1 MAKEYKVNVDGREII
16 YGALVRD
23 DDRLSV
29 KEWDTVAHEMV
40 KQNLPEEYEKYK
52 DDEDVIDY
60 ISSWIDIRER
70 YEALME
76 LLPQSLSYFETS
88 PYRIAEEV
96 YDNTFEKDIVQYDVQ
111 EIINRS
117 ADLEELKGE
126 LVAYF
131 NLKEVENETNFK
143 SYTNIC

>member
-1 MAKEYKVNVDGREII
+1 MTKEYKVNVDGREIV

-23 DDRLSV
+23 GSRLSV
-29 KEWDTVAHEMV
+29 KEWDAVAHEMV

-60 ISSWIDIRER
+60 ISSWINIQER

-76 LLPQSLSYFETS
+76 LLPQSLSYFDTS

-96 YDNTFEKDIVQYDVQ
+96 YENTFEKDIVQYDVQ

-131 NLKEVENETNFK
+131 NLKEVEK
-143 SYTNIC
+143 

>member
-1 MAKEYKVNVDGREII
+1 MAKEYKVNVGGKEIV
-16 YGALVRD
+16 YGSLVRGG
-23 DDRLSV
+23 RLSV
-29 KEWDTVAHEMV
+29 EEWDAVAHEMV

-60 ISSWIDIRER
+60 ISSWINIQER

-76 LLPQSLSYFETS
+76 LLPQSLSYFDTS

-96 YDNTFEKDIVQYDVQ
+96 YENTFEKDIVQYDVQ
-111 EIINRS
+111 ETINRS
-117 ADLEELKGE
+117 ADLRELKNE

-131 NLKEVENETNFK
+131 NLKEVEK
-143 SYTNIC
+143 

>member
-1 MAKEYKVNVDGREII
+1 MTKEYKVNVDGREIV

-23 DDRLSV
+23 GGRLSV
-29 KEWDTVAHEMV
+29 KELDAVANEMV

-52 DDEDVIDY
+52 DNEDVIDY
-60 ISSWIDIRER
+60 ISSWIDIQER

-76 LLPQSLSYFETS
+76 LLPQSLSYFDTS

-96 YDNTFEKDIVQYDVQ
+96 YENTFEKDIVQYDVQ
-111 EIINRS
+111 EIINTS
-117 ADLEELKGE
+117 ADLEELKSE

-131 NLKEVENETNFK
+131 NLKEVEK
-143 SYTNIC
+143 

>member
-1 MAKEYKVNVDGREII
+1 MVKEYKVNVDGREIV

-23 DDRLSV
+23 DGRLSV
-29 KEWDTVAHEMV
+29 KEWDAVAHEMV

-60 ISSWIDIRER
+60 ISSWINIQER

-76 LLPQSLSYFETS
+76 LLPQSLSYFDTS

-96 YDNTFEKDIVQYDVQ
+96 YENTLEKDIVQHDVQ
-111 EIINRS
+111 ETINMS
-117 ADLEELKGE
+117 AELKELSE

-131 NLKEVENETNFK
+131 NLKEVEK
-143 SYTNIC
+143 

>member
-16 YGALVRD
+16 YGSLVRD
-23 DDRLSV
+23 DGRLGV
-29 KEWDTVAHEMV
+29 KEWDAVAHEMV

-60 ISSWIDIRER
+60 ISSWINIQER

-76 LLPQSLSYFETS
+76 LLPQSLSYFDTS

-96 YDNTFEKDIVQYDVQ
+96 YENTFEKDIVQYDVQ

-131 NLKEVENETNFK
+131 NLKEVEK
-143 SYTNIC
+143 

>member
-1 MAKEYKVNVDGREII
+1 MVKEYKVNVDGREII

-23 DDRLSV
+23 DGWLGV
-29 KEWDTVAHEMV
+29 KEWDAVAHEMV

-60 ISSWIDIRER
+60 ISSWINIQER

-76 LLPQSLSYFETS
+76 LLPQSLSYFDTS

-96 YDNTFEKDIVQYDVQ
+96 YENTFEKDIVQHDVQ

-117 ADLEELKGE
+117 TDLEELKGE

-131 NLKEVENETNFK
+131 NLKEVEKWNKF
-143 SYTNIC
+143 

>member
-1 MAKEYKVNVDGREII
+1 MAKEYKVNVDGREIV
-16 YGALVRD
+16 YGALVMD
-23 DDRLSV
+23 GGRLSV
-29 KEWDTVAHEMV
+29 KEWDAVAHEMV

-60 ISSWIDIRER
+60 ISSWINIQER

-96 YDNTFEKDIVQYDVQ
+96 YENTFEKDIVQYDVQ

-117 ADLEELKGE
+117 ADLEGLKGE

-131 NLKEVENETNFK
+131 NLKEVEK
-143 SYTNIC
+143 

>member
-23 DDRLSV
+23 DSRLSV
-29 KEWDTVAHEMV
+29 KEWDAIAHEMV

-60 ISSWIDIRER
+60 ISSWINIQER

-96 YDNTFEKDIVQYDVQ
+96 YENTFEKDIVQYDVQ

-117 ADLEELKGE
+117 VDLEELKGE

-131 NLKEVENETNFK
+131 NLKEVEK
-143 SYTNIC
+143 

>member
-16 YGALVRD
+16 YGSLVRD
-23 DDRLSV
+23 DGRLSV
-29 KEWDTVAHEMV
+29 KEWDAVAHEMV
-40 KQNLPEEYEKYK
+40 KQNSPKEYEKYK

-60 ISSWIDIRER
+60 ISSWINIQER

-76 LLPQSLSYFETS
+76 LLPQSLSYFDTS

-96 YDNTFEKDIVQYDVQ
+96 YKNTFEKDIVQHDVY

-117 ADLEELKGE
+117 ADLGELKSE
-126 LVAYF
+126 LVTYF
-131 NLKEVENETNFK
+131 NLKEVEK
-143 SYTNIC
+143 

>member
-16 YGALVRD
+16 YGSLVRD
-23 DDRLSV
+23 DGRLSV
-29 KEWDTVAHEMV
+29 KEWDAVAHEMV

-52 DDEDVIDY
+52 SDEDVIDY
-60 ISSWIDIRER
+60 ISSWINIQER

-88 PYRIAEEV
+88 PCRIAEEV
-96 YDNTFEKDIVQYDVQ
+96 YENTFEKDIVQYNVQ

-117 ADLEELKGE
+117 ADLRELKNE

-131 NLKEVENETNFK
+131 NLKEVEK
-143 SYTNIC
+143 

>member
-16 YGALVRD
+16 YGSLVRD
-23 DDRLSV
+23 DGRLSV
-29 KEWDTVAHEMV
+29 KEWDAVSHEMV

-96 YDNTFEKDIVQYDVQ
+96 YENTFEKDIVQYDVQ

-131 NLKEVENETNFK
+131 NLKEVEK
-143 SYTNIC
+143 

>member
-1 MAKEYKVNVDGREII
+1 MPWG
-16 YGALVRD
+16 
-23 DDRLSV
+23 S
-29 KEWDTVAHEMV
+29 T
-40 KQNLPEEYEKYK
+40 EEYEKYK

-76 LLPQSLSYFETS
+76 LLPQSLSYFEAS

-96 YDNTFEKDIVQYDVQ
+96 YKNTFEKDVVQHDVY

-131 NLKEVENETNFK
+131 NLKEVEKWNKF
-143 SYTNIC
+143 

>member
-16 YGALVRD
+16 YGSLVRD
-23 DDRLSV
+23 DGRLSV
-29 KEWDTVAHEMV
+29 KEWDAVAHEMV
-40 KQNLPEEYEKYK
+40 KQNLTEEYEEYK
-52 DDEDVIDY
+52 GDEDVIDY
-60 ISSWIDIRER
+60 ISSWIDIQER

-96 YDNTFEKDIVQYDVQ
+96 YENTFEKDIVQYNVQ

-117 ADLEELKGE
+117 ADLRELKNE

-131 NLKEVENETNFK
+131 NLKEVEK
-143 SYTNIC
+143 

>member
-1 MAKEYKVNVDGREII
+1 MTKEYKVNVDGREIV

-23 DDRLSV
+23 GGRLSV
-29 KEWDTVAHEMV
+29 KEWGAVTHEMV

-52 DDEDVIDY
+52 DNEDVIDY
-60 ISSWIDIRER
+60 ISSWIDIQER

-76 LLPQSLSYFETS
+76 LLPQSLSYFETP

-96 YDNTFEKDIVQYDVQ
+96 YENTFEKDIVQYDVQ
-111 EIINRS
+111 EIINTS
-117 ADLEELKGE
+117 ADLEELKSE

-131 NLKEVENETNFK
+131 NLKEVK
-143 SYTNIC
+143 K

>member
-16 YGALVRD
+16 YGSLVKD
-23 DDRLSV
+23 SSRLSV
-29 KEWDTVAHEMV
+29 KEWDAVAHEMV

-60 ISSWIDIRER
+60 ISSWINIQER

-96 YDNTFEKDIVQYDVQ
+96 YENTFEKDIVQHDVQ

-117 ADLEELKGE
+117 SDLEELKSE
-126 LVAYF
+126 LVTYF
-131 NLKEVENETNFK
+131 NLKEVEK
-143 SYTNIC
+143 